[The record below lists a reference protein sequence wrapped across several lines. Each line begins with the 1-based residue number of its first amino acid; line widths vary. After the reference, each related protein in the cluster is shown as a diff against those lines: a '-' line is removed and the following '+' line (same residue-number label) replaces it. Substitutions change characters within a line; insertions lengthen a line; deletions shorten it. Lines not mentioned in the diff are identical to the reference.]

1 MYCTKCG
8 RALPQG
14 ARFCPGCGSRLEL
27 AVEEAPDKGI
37 REPGNVTE
45 TVEKVTVSAPD
56 SVAAADST
64 GESNEAEGKDEC
76 VKCGEEI
83 PEDAVLCSYCGSW
96 QEKGEAENM
105 EGVQKKTVDRRAFI
119 AIGVV
124 AVLLIAAL
132 IIVSG
137 IISSMLENSKPLELR
152 PEPEEAVQA
161 SSAGVQSVY
170 NGQYLV
176 VPDYELMCPLDVLA
190 GGERSYYVYLEYIG
204 EPENS
209 YDPRQPSTSSPGEED
224 MSFYVEAGNSAELYV
239 PVGEYYA
246 YYASGYDWQGP
257 EALFGEDTVCN
268 MDAYILEFY
277 TDEES
282 VYGYDL
288 ELWDDAEDNPDMVP
302 ISPEDFPR

>member
-1 MYCTKCG
+1 MYCTRCG
-8 RALPQG
+8 KALPQG
-14 ARFCPGCGSRLEL
+14 AKFCPGCGARLEL
-27 AVEEAPDKGI
+27 ASVEPTDEKAEI
-37 REPGNVTE
+37 PGAVTE
-45 TVEKVTVSAPD
+45 AVADAAVSAPD
-56 SVAAADST
+56 VESAADKAGGSD
-64 GESNEAEGKDEC
+64 GKDDC

-96 QEKGEAENM
+96 QEKDGAENM
-105 EGVQKKTVDRRAFI
+105 EDVQKKNVDRRAFI
-119 AIGVV
+119 AMGVV

-161 SSAGVQSVY
+161 SSDGVQSVY

-224 MSFYVEAGNSAELYV
+224 MAFYVEAGNSAELYV

-282 VYGYDL
+282 AYGYDL

-302 ISPEDFPR
+302 ISPEDFPS